1 MSDDEAAKPARPPRR
16 GLKPKTIDHL
26 WGTIKLLIG
35 CAMVAL
41 AYFVGVQSGGCPPA
55 PAEAAEA
62 AEARPIPAPASVPAA
77 EALGGS
83 YYPIPDAR

>member
-1 MSDDEAAKPARPPRR
+1 MSDDEAAKPARPPRQ

-55 PAEAAEA
+55 PAEPD
-62 AEARPIPAPASVPAA
+62 EARPIPAPASVPAA
-77 EALGGS
+77 EALGDS